1 MKPTLSTLNQTR
13 LAVLESTIKGTV
25 GAFMRCG
32 KALAEIRDLNL
43 YRSKF
48 DTFEAYCEKRW
59 GWKRAHVYR
68 LIEAAQVTEAIKQ
81 ISPIGDRIEN
91 ESQARALA
99 FVPAPHRVS
108 VLESAVAAGDVTASG
123 IHAAAVSM
131 LPKPKAADI
140 DLDKTGHPIPP
151 KALEY
156 WHRREEPEDVL
167 YFISKARAAV
177 KDLQDSKDPMW
188 VEVNANSVYAD
199 LCNAYSN
206 FKLAVP
212 YAVCPV
218 CQGQAPA
225 TCTLCG
231 GRGMISKFRYDTA
244 VPQELKAVR
253 DKHIKKVGSKV
264 LGRSSNGSAANS
276 EKE

>member
-1 MKPTLSTLNQTR
+1 MKTLSTLNQTR

-32 KALAEIRDLNL
+32 KALAEIRDTNL
-43 YRSKF
+43 YRGSKF
-48 DTFEAYCEKRW
+48 KTFEEYCEKRW

-68 LIEAAQVTEAIKQ
+68 LIEAAQVTEEIKTL
-81 ISPIGDRIEN
+81 SPVIGERIEN
-91 ESQARALA
+91 ESQARAIA
-99 FVPAPHRVS
+99 VVPASQRVS
-108 VLESAVAAGDVTASG
+108 VLESAVKSGDVTASG
-123 IHAAAVSM
+123 IHAAAEAILS
-131 LPKPKAADI
+131 KPPSPTI
-140 DLDKTGHPIPP
+140 DLDRTGHPIPA

-156 WHRREEPEDVL
+156 WKRREEPEDVL
-167 YFISKARAAV
+167 FHISKARAAV

-188 VEVNANSVYAD
+188 VEVNSNSVYAD

-212 YAVCPV
+212 HAVCPV
-218 CQGQAPA
+218 CQGQAPD

-244 VPQELKAVR
+244 VPLELKAVR
-253 DKHIKKVGSKV
+253 DKHIKKIGSKV
-264 LGRSSNGSAANS
+264 LGKKDNGQHAAI
-276 EKE
+276 